1 MRISVKVKPNSK
13 ESSVEIAANNEYIL
27 RVKEKALDG
36 RANAAAIKLLS
47 KYLGIPKFRI
57 SIIKGYATRNKIISI
72 DK

>member
-13 ESSVEIAANNEYIL
+13 ESTVEITANNEYIL

-36 RANAAAIKLLS
+36 RANAAVVKLLS
-47 KYLGIPKFRI
+47 EYLGIPKVRI
-57 SIIKGYATRNKIISI
+57 SIIKGHTSRNKVISI